1 MYTPQHFAMDRLAD
15 QHALIEANDF
25 AVVVVAGT
33 DGLMATHVPMLLKR
47 NEGALGT
54 LYTHFARPNPQAKL
68 VGQEMLAIFSG
79 PHAYVSPSWYLEREI
94 NVPTW
99 NYSAVHC
106 CGVAEAY
113 QGEALTLLREMAD
126 AHEAGRINGWSI
138 DELHSTARES
148 LPKGVV
154 ALRIEITRIEGKA
167 KHSQNKPRLERERVI
182 KGLKDAGEARLAA
195 IMQKELD
202 RV

>member
-1 MYTPQHFAMDRLAD
+1 MYTPKHFAMDAASE

-25 AVVVVAGT
+25 ATLIAQG
-33 DGLMATHVPMLLKR
+33 DAGLMVTHVPMLLKR
-47 NEGALGT
+47 EEGRFGT
-54 LYTHFARPNPQAKL
+54 LYFHLAKANPH
-68 VGQEMLAIFSG
+68 GQLLGREMLAIFLG

-106 CGVAEAY
+106 SGIAEVHE
-113 QGEALTLLREMAD
+113 GSTLSLLSEMTTLY
-126 AHEAGRINGWSI
+126 EAGRMNGWSV
-138 DELHSTARES
+138 DELHTTARES
-148 LPKGVV
+148 LPQGVT
-154 ALRIEITRIEGKA
+154 AIRLEIARIEGKA

-182 KGLKDAGEARLAA
+182 KGLKDAGNARLAA
-195 IMQKELD
+195 IMEQELD